1 MFFDLKQLCNLLMLL
16 SNIDPGIPPI
26 PFNGQTEPDIV
37 ASMAI
42 STPHNVSLLSNA
54 YPDRSGWESFLV
66 DFRAGADC
74 IAYPWY
80 SLFGQLQGSSDGVV
94 VVGQLGQS
102 LDGRIA
108 TVTGHSKYING
119 QDGLIHLHRLRA
131 LVDVVVVG
139 AGTVVADNPKLTVR
153 LVEGAHPARAVIDPS
168 GRVPANSG
176 LYQEDGVDRMVF
188 TSHKNT
194 QSYPSGV
201 SVHHVEKD
209 ANGKVPP
216 QTIIQALHARGYR
229 RILVEGGADTVTKFM
244 LAGCLDRIHVILAPM
259 VIGAGRPSFDLPPIE
274 SLSDAIRLP
283 MRMHQIGREVLLD
296 CDLTSRRL
304 CSRIDRVR
312 AERG

>member
-1 MFFDLKQLCNLLMLL
+1 MLL
-16 SNIDPGIPPI
+16 SNINPGVQPI

-42 STPHNVSLLSNA
+42 STPHDVSLLNNFHS
-54 YPDRSGWESFLV
+54 DQSGWESFLL

-74 IAYPWY
+74 SSYAWH
-80 SLFGQLQGSSDGVV
+80 SLFGHLQGSTDGVV

-153 LVEGAHPARAVIDPS
+153 LVKGAHPARVVIDPS

-176 LYQEDGVDRMVF
+176 LYQDDGVDRVVF

-194 QSYPSGV
+194 QSYPDGV

-209 ANGKVPP
+209 ANGKLPP
-216 QTIIQALHARGYR
+216 KAIIQELHARGYK

-259 VIGAGRPSFDLPPIE
+259 VIGAGRPSFDLPPID

-296 CDLTSRRL
+296 CDLTSRRVG
-304 CSRIDRVR
+304 SRIDRVR
-312 AERG
+312 ADRG